1 MEKDVHKYYMFHKPR
16 GPITANR
23 DERHETVMDYFPPE
37 ERDSLFAVGRLDRDT
52 EGLLLITDDGV
63 LNHRLLDPESGI
75 PKTYFFWAEGT
86 PSPERLAELSIG
98 VSIFPNRPG
107 KTAPAKITLLEH
119 KTVGEI
125 REPIDYDV
133 TRVGSRRL
141 QRPAVSGVI
150 TITEGK
156 KHQVKRMIRYT
167 GAKVI
172 YLKRLSMA
180 TLTLDASLPKGSYRS
195 LTEDEIS
202 ALRALFE

>member
-1 MEKDVHKYYMFHKPR
+1 MMEYYIFNKPA
-16 GPITANR
+16 GCITARR
-23 DERHETVMDYFPPE
+23 DPRHRTVMDYFPE
-37 ERDSLFAVGRLDRDT
+37 EKRDVLFPVGRLDKDT
-52 EGLLLITDDGV
+52 EGLLIVTSDGM
-63 LNHRLLDPESGI
+63 LFYDLMMPERKVS
-75 PKTYFFWAEGT
+75 KTYFFWAEGT

-180 TLTLDASLPKGSYRS
+180 TLTLDASLPKGSYRP